1 MPDFRPIIAQAYE
14 RILGRAPDPGGL
26 AAWNR
31 SMNEGLSEAG
41 LREALLRSA
50 EYAQKHPDPGPAPAL
65 HVEGNRFVNALGAQV
80 RLIGAIVCCNE
91 AKANGWP
98 LVTLAA
104 LDRFAAQ

>member
-1 MPDFRPIIAQAYE
+1 MPDFSPIIAQAYE

-50 EYAQKHPDPGPAPAL
+50 EYAQKHPDRTSARARGRRAAPSRR
-65 HVEGNRFVNALGAQV
+65 G
-80 RLIGAIVCCNE
+80 
-91 AKANGWP
+91 KAGG
-98 LVTLAA
+98 
-104 LDRFAAQ
+104 RGRSRK